1 MLVSQGP
8 IRWFEI
14 KKNVIV
20 KVSKAF
26 KLMAKSRLELVT
38 LGIREKH
45 LNLLSRGGV
54 LIS

>member
-14 KKNVIV
+14 KKNGIV

-26 KLMAKSRLELVT
+26 KLMATSRLELVT

-45 LNLLSRGGV
+45 LKTS
-54 LIS
+54 